1 MATHAQQTL
10 SVTAGETQDNASQ
23 RIVVVAAGGRQTL
36 GWVIAVLLA
45 VIATALV
52 MRLDDASFLRS
63 SMAQTATTGGGPAGT
78 RSIYAFTG
86 QLDSKTYG
94 LFMMDVD
101 SGTIWCYEIAKG
113 QPGVGSC
120 MKLVAARSWI
130 FDRYLEEFNVAAPT
144 PAEVRQ
150 LVEQQQTN
158 RPGAGAA
165 GPGNQKPTTNP

>member
-1 MATHAQQTL
+1 MATHAQQTV
-10 SVTAGETQDNASQ
+10 STPEGEPHDSASR
-23 RIVVVAAGGRQTL
+23 RIVLVAPSGGQTL

-52 MRLDDASFLRS
+52 MRTDDLSLLRS
-63 SMAQTATTGGGPAGT
+63 SWAQTPTTGGGPAAGA

-113 QPGVGSC
+113 QPGMGSHL
-120 MKLVAARSWI
+120 KLVAARSWI

-150 LVEQQQTN
+150 LVEQQQAD
-158 RPGAGAA
+158 RSGAA
-165 GPGNQKPTTNP
+165 GPGNQKPPASP

>member
-1 MATHAQQTL
+1 MATHVHQTV
-10 SVTAGETQDNASQ
+10 SAPAGEAEDASSR
-23 RIVVVAAGGRQTL
+23 RIVVVAAPGRQTL

-45 VIATALV
+45 VIAAALV
-52 MRLDDASFLRS
+52 MRLDDAALLRS
-63 SMAQTATTGGGPAGT
+63 SLAQSTPTGGGLAAGA
-78 RSIYAFTG
+78 RSVYAFTG
-86 QLDSKTYG
+86 QLDGKTYG

-113 QPGVGSC
+113 QAGMGSHL
-120 MKLVAARSWI
+120 KLVAARSWI

-158 RPGAGAA
+158 RPGAA
-165 GPGNQKPTTNP
+165 GPGNQKPPANP

>member
-1 MATHAQQTL
+1 MATQAQQTV
-10 SVTAGETQDNASQ
+10 SVAGGEQLDNSSQ

-63 SMAQTATTGGGPAGT
+63 TMAQTGPTGGGPAAGA

-86 QLDSKTYG
+86 QLDGKSYG

-113 QPGVGSC
+113 QPGMGSSLR
-120 MKLVAARSWI
+120 LVAARSWI
-130 FDRYLEEFNVAAPT
+130 FDRYLEEFNVAAPDT
-144 PAEVRQ
+144 SGGPATGR
-150 LVEQQQTN
+150 
-158 RPGAGAA
+158 AA
-165 GPGNQKPTTNP
+165 ADQPPCSRSGRSW